1 MPSWKKV
8 IISGSDAALNSL
20 DVTNNVVA
28 TTFTGSN
35 AQVTGLL
42 PTSETRIIV
51 SDLAGN
57 LSYNTTLSLQGAQGT
72 TGAQGIQGRQG
83 TTGAQGTQ
91 GRQGTTGTQ
100 GTTGAQ
106 GIQGIQGTTGSQGT
120 TGAQGI
126 TGSQGIQGRQGITG
140 SQGTTGAQGIQGRQ
154 GTTGTQGTTGAQGI
168 QGIQGTAVSVS
179 GTNNTIVKF
188 TSTSTV
194 GNSSITDDGTTI
206 DFGSATIAVANG
218 AFDTGG
224 GDIDTSGG
232 AVNTGGGNIDMGTGA
247 ISNASSLNIS
257 TNIEGNG
264 TANIDNFNII
274 NANIKNFDIEHPTK
288 KDPWRLKHSVLEGPE
303 IGVYT
308 RGKSNSNI
316 INLPDYWVDLVDKES
331 ITVNLTS
338 FGSPCQHYVED
349 IRDNQ
354 VIIGCACGTPNYH
367 FTVYGERK
375 DVEKLV
381 VEYKEEKYL

>member
-83 TTGAQGTQ
+83 TTGT
-91 GRQGTTGTQ
+91 
-100 GTTGAQ
+100 
-106 GIQGIQGTTGSQGT
+106 
-120 TGAQGI
+120 
-126 TGSQGIQGRQGITG
+126 
-140 SQGTTGAQGIQGRQ
+140 QGIQGRQ